1 MLLAKE
7 GRDTKIVKELYPQR
21 LDYELAL
28 IVALLMVKVMV
39 KTSAGKAR
47 DFSIAFTKQSQNLS
61 KI

>member
-7 GRDTKIVKELYPQR
+7 GRDTKIVKELYLQR

-39 KTSAGKAR
+39 KTSAEKTR
-47 DFSIAFTKQSQNLS
+47 DFSITFTKQSQNLS